1 MTHGHG
7 PGFGRDAELNRENK
21 LALIIGFTLILVVGV
36 LVSDHLSRA
45 NSAALVVEDGQGDTL
60 IHQPISG
67 GTIRDTIAANI
78 APRTAAQNAQAVETP
93 PARRQPGSLGGSMAL
108 TDPNPEVIDQGSGPD
123 AIGRLAT
130 TAGNTFNKILDI
142 YSNSAVP
149 AVEIDR
155 AGPRGVITEPTSTI
169 PTTIPYEVKAG
180 DNIYRIAQRYLG
192 DGERWR
198 EIRDQNRA
206 TVGDDG
212 QLAVGARLKIRVL
225 EPAAQPGSA
234 AFARETPRLPI
245 SDTPRPIDIGDG
257 AFRTYEVRAGDILGK
272 IAQKQLGTVKRMD
285 EILRLNADKLADADS
300 IRVGMKIK
308 LPSK

>member
-1 MTHGHG
+1 M
-7 PGFGRDAELNRENK
+7 NRENK

-78 APRTAAQNAQAVETP
+78 APRTAAQNAQAIETP
-93 PARRQPGSLGGSMAL
+93 PVQEQPGSLGGSMAL
-108 TDPNPEVIDQGSGPD
+108 TDPNPVVIDQGSGPD
-123 AIGRLAT
+123 AIDRLAT
-130 TAGNTFNKILDI
+130 TAGQTFNKILDI

-149 AVEIDR
+149 AAVEIDR

-169 PTTIPYEVKAG
+169 PTSIPYEVKPG

-198 EIRDQNRA
+198 EIRDQNRG
-206 TVGDDG
+206 TVGNEG

-225 EPAAQPGSA
+225 EPATQSRSA
-234 AFARETPRLPI
+234 TFARETPRLPI

-257 AFRTYEVRAGDILGK
+257 AFRTYEVQAGDILGK
-272 IAQKQLGTVKRMD
+272 IAQNELGTVKRMD
-285 EILRLNADKLADADS
+285 EILRLNADKLDDADS